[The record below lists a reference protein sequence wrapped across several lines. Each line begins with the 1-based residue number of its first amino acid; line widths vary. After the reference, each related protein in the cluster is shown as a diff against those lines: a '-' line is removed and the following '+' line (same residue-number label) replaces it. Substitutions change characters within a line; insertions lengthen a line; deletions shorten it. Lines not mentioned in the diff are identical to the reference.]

1 MTCKKGGGD
10 ALNIV
15 TFEVDL
21 WREGHGDKLAD
32 AACYVESAGFMMM
45 N

>member
-21 WREGHGDKLAD
+21 WRGMVISWLMLLATLNLLD
-32 AACYVESAGFMMM
+32 S
-45 N
+45 